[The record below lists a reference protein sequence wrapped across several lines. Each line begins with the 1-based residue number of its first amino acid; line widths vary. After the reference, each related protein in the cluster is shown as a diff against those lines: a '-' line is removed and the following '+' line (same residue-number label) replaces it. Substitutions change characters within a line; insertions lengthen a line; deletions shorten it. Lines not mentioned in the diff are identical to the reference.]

1 MARPIFA
8 SMQEGN
14 RNLLGEYAAVNYHEF
29 WAVSVETFFEN
40 PVCLR
45 HDLPELYQAM
55 VNLLK
60 QDPLQLR
67 NNNSGKATFVLKP
80 SKNAEGLTLKERLK
94 LKAA

>member
-1 MARPIFA
+1 
-8 SMQEGN
+8 MQGGN

-45 HDLPELYQAM
+45 QDLPDLYQAM
-55 VNLLK
+55 VILLR

-67 NNNSGKATFVLKP
+67 QNNGKATFVIK
-80 SKNAEGLTLKERLK
+80 STKKEEGAK
-94 LKAA
+94 LEV